1 MRAHRHGHKKS
12 YRTEYVGII
21 WIHSVDDPRNAKSG
35 LSNSFY
41 FFLSFTYDPFISRF
55 ISRRLS
61 NEVWLATAREN
72 IDSRFMRSS
81 FIVAPFCSIS
91 SYDGLPLVNSLL
103 RRSTTHRRF
112 MNDYIKNSSAFSVAS
127 LPFESSDRSDRLQ
140 EIRSAIEIVID
151 RINLRTFYSL
161 QLETTEGKHG
171 NY

>member
-1 MRAHRHGHKKS
+1 
-12 YRTEYVGII
+12 
-21 WIHSVDDPRNAKSG
+21 
-35 LSNSFY
+35 
-41 FFLSFTYDPFISRF
+41 
-55 ISRRLS
+55 
-61 NEVWLATAREN
+61 
-72 IDSRFMRSS
+72 
-81 FIVAPFCSIS
+81 
-91 SYDGLPLVNSLL
+91 
-103 RRSTTHRRF
+103 